1 MPQPTRRV
9 LAAASLMAA
18 LLLAVPAPSRAAG
31 FTALPDAAAV
41 AGRIGAWLESL
52 LVGAPAARLVRPAH
66 RGMKATTAPTTSTT
80 EPSPTTQQG
89 NMVDPN
95 GIR

>member
-1 MPQPTRRV
+1 MPQPTRRG
-9 LAAASLMAA
+9 LATASLMAA

-31 FTALPDAAAV
+31 FPALPDAAAV
-41 AGRIGAWLESL
+41 AGRIGSWLESL
-52 LVGAPAARLVRPAH
+52 LVGAPA
-66 RGMKATTAPTTSTT
+66 TSTT

-95 GIR
+95 GIH